1 MLKYYSYFSVGG
13 YKDMYLG
20 NSGMTESDT
29 YYLPLLDI
37 WKEQVAN
44 GNNKNATRLTEAE
57 KVKLIPIL
65 TADESYGLPD
75 EAAPLFSHGAY
86 KLLHKVASTSEG
98 LFAIRDIPCAMK
110 DDNGRS
116 IPFLLVVVADT
127 DSDRKQLECIAA
139 YAASHLASF
148 CSATSHFFGYDPKFN
163 GVVFHLGR
171 MNELMEKA
179 AAESTGEVETVGGL
193 LNLRDT
199 APGETG
205 LLLMPDG
212 ISRERAV
219 KEQKISLR
227 KGRIIPVSSIIPI
240 DDADAAKRIRTIT
253 ATATRNRRIAQ
264 IAAGA
269 GISAVIIALIIWYM
283 TRN

>member
-44 GNNKNATRLTEAE
+44 GDNKNATRLTEAE
-57 KVKLIPIL
+57 KVKLISIL
-65 TADESYGLPD
+65 TNEESYQLPG

-86 KLLHKVASTSEG
+86 KLLYKVANTGEG
-98 LFAIRDIPCAMK
+98 LLAIRDIPCVMK
-110 DDNGRS
+110 DENGRS
-116 IPFLLVVVADT
+116 IPFLLVVVADS
-127 DSDRKQLECIAA
+127 DSDRKRLECIAA

-148 CSATSHFFGYDPKFN
+148 CSVTSHFFEYDPKFN
-163 GVVFHLGR
+163 GVVFHLGQ
-171 MNELMEKA
+171 MNELMKKA
-179 AAESTGEVETVGGL
+179 AAESSGQVETVGGF
-193 LNLRDT
+193 LNLGNT
-199 APGETG
+199 APGEIG

-212 ISRERAV
+212 ITRERAI
-219 KEQKISLR
+219 KEQKISFR
-227 KGRIIPVSSIIPI
+227 KGRIVHLGSVVPL
-240 DDADAAKRIRTIT
+240 DDPNAAKRIRAIT
-253 ATATRNRRIAQ
+253 ATVARNRRIVQ
-264 IAAGA
+264 ITAGI
-269 GISAVIIALIIWYM
+269 GISAVLITLVIWYM

>member
-44 GNNKNATRLTEAE
+44 GNNKNASRLTEAE
-57 KVKLIPIL
+57 KVKFISIL

-75 EAAPLFSHGAY
+75 EATPLFSHGAY
-86 KLLHKVASTSEG
+86 KLLYKVANTGEG

-127 DSDRKQLECIAA
+127 DPDRKRLECIAA

-148 CSATSHFFGYDPKFN
+148 CSVTSHFFEYDPKFN
-163 GVVFHLGR
+163 GVAFHLGR

-179 AAESTGEVETVGGL
+179 AAESTGEVETVGGH

-199 APGETG
+199 TPGEIS

-219 KEQKISLR
+219 KEQKIGLR

-240 DDADAAKRIRTIT
+240 DDTDAAKRIRTIA
-253 ATATRNRRIAQ
+253 ATVARNRRIAQ

-269 GISAVIIALIIWYM
+269 GISAVLIALAIWYM